1 MDAFRLRKKF
11 PEVSQDEM
19 FDLIN
24 RFNSISTDTPGR
36 VDKQRVLQ
44 SLQAAGESYDN
55 AREVL
60 KHVSVDSSGKVELED
75 WVELNVKLRAQSKDA
90 LLPSKKGKVTV
101 HGSNANVSHTIN
113 EDERAE
119 FTNHINLVLEGDP
132 DIGHRLPIPTDTMQ
146 LFDECRDGLILCKLI
161 NDSVPET
168 IDARVLNK
176 PTAKKPLNAFQMTEN
191 NNIVITSAK
200 AIGCSVVNIGPTDI
214 AEGREHLILGL
225 IWQIIRRGLLAQIDI
240 KLHPE
245 LYRLCEEGE
254 TIEDLLRLTPDQI
267 LLRWFN
273 YHLKQAGWK
282 RRVNNFSRDVSD
294 GENYTVLLNQ
304 LVPEKCSLAPLQTS
318 DTRQRAEQV
327 LQNADAIGCRKY
339 LTPASL
345 VSGNP
350 RLNLAFVANLFNNYP
365 GLAPL
370 DEQEAKDYGVVED
383 FDAEGER
390 EARVFTLW
398 LNSLGVEPA
407 VFNLFENLRDGVVIL
422 QAFDKIMPGSVVWRR
437 VSKPKAGA
445 EQEVALN
452 ADGEEE
458 DIGVTP
464 NQSKLSRF
472 KQVEN
477 CNYVVDLGKQSG
489 MHLVGIQG
497 SDIVDG
503 NKTLVLGLVWQLM
516 RQASLGYLVLTLH
529 RRKNITQTLTSLSKS
544 AQGRPISDTEILKWA
559 NTTAQAGKPGTKPIR
574 SFKDPS
580 LTTGI
585 FLLDLLEALRPGI
598 VDPTLIINVSESG
611 PYEDRRQNA
620 KLAISIARK
629 MNALIFLVPEDIV
642 DVRPRLIMTF
652 VGSLMALHHQQHQ

>member
-1 MDAFRLRKKF
+1 MEALRLRKKF

-24 RFNSISTDTPGR
+24 RFNSLNTDTPGR
-36 VDKQRVLQ
+36 VDKA
-44 SLQAAGESYDN
+44 SALQALQASGKSYDA
-55 AREVL
+55 ARETL
-60 KHVSVDSSGKVELED
+60 KHVQVDASGKLELED
-75 WVELNVKLRAQSKDA
+75 WVELNAKLKTQAPASV
-90 LLPSKKGKVTV
+90 LPSHKGKVTV
-101 HGSNANVSHTIN
+101 QGSNANVSHTIN

-119 FTNHINLVLEGDP
+119 FTNHINSVLEGDS
-132 DIGHRLPIPTDTMQ
+132 DIGHRMPIPTNTMQ

-168 IDARVLNK
+168 IDPRVLNK
-176 PTAKKPLNAFQMTEN
+176 PTPRKPLNAFQMTEN
-191 NNIVITSAK
+191 NNVVIMSAK

-225 IWQIIRRGLLAQIDI
+225 IWQVIRRGLLAQVDI
-240 KLHPE
+240 KIHPE
-245 LYRLCEEGE
+245 LYRLCEDGE

-273 YHLKQAGWK
+273 YHLKAAGWH

-294 GENYTVLLNQ
+294 GENYTILLNQ
-304 LVPEKCSLAPLQTS
+304 LKPDECSRAPLQTH
-318 DTRQRAEQV
+318 DLRQRAEQV
-327 LQNADAIGCRKY
+327 LQNADRIGCRKY
-339 LTPASL
+339 LTPSSM

-350 RLNLAFVANLFNNYP
+350 RLNLAFVANLFNNHP
-365 GLAPL
+365 GLDPL
-370 DEQEAKDYGVVED
+370 DEQEAKDYGAVED

-398 LNSLGVEPA
+398 LNSLGVEPG
-407 VFNLFENLRDGVVIL
+407 VFNLFQDLKDGLVIL
-422 QAFDKIMPGSVVWRR
+422 QAFDKISPGSVVWRR
-437 VSKPKAGA
+437 VSKPKGGA
-445 EQEVALN
+445 APAYPTV
-452 ADGEEE
+452 DGEEEE

-477 CNYVVDLGKQSG
+477 CNYSIELARQNG
-489 MHLVGIQG
+489 MHMVGIQG
-497 SDIVDG
+497 ADIVDG
-503 NKTLVLGLVWQLM
+503 SRTLVLGLVWQLM
-516 RQASLGYLVLTLH
+516 RM
-529 RRKNITQTLTSLSKS
+529 NITRTLSSLSGK
-544 AQGRPISDTEILKWA
+544 GRPITDTEILKWA
-559 NTTAQAGKPGTKPIR
+559 NTTAQKAKPGVKPIR

-580 LTTGI
+580 LTTGL
-585 FLLDLLEALRPGI
+585 FFLDLLEALRPGI
-598 VDPTLIINVSESG
+598 VDPSLIIPVSETG
-611 PYEDRRQNA
+611 AYEDRRQNA

-652 VGSLMALHHQQHQ
+652 VGSLMAIGSQ